1 MDEFQPNASDER
13 MMPPLLQKWKW
24 HKQLP
29 LFVECT
35 CEEVIEAC
43 KLPRQLAGESFSV
56 DNNVHAAVA
65 SYFQHGTRSITTASY
80 LTRRCVL
87 AGSTDVKDTPKGFSE
102 VEDGTSSYQRHL
114 IRMLR
119 MIMTCYDRKQSNAPV
134 WAFPTSPIVDA
145 AVVPFYHICSAED
158 FDPACE
164 QTICQLQS
172 VLEAIFIS
180 ESISPCTES
189 ENDIKRYSVYRY
201 VITASITGGDF
212 ESLEV
217 LDVNNITSICAAF
230 IFWARLFILVSIV
243 EPSKAPADLS
253 AEMLFTYVRDG
264 KPTAFNALLE
274 ILKLGKYLSGPT
286 EGQRPIGYWQDSQK
300 NRHTSARVSSLRELV
315 YNALPWT

>member
-56 DNNVHAAVA
+56 DNNVRAAVD

-145 AVVPFYHICSAED
+145 AVVQFYLICSAED

-189 ENDIKRYSVYRY
+189 ENDIKRYSVYPY
-201 VITASITGGDF
+201 VIAASITGGI
-212 ESLEV
+212 SR
-217 LDVNNITSICAAF
+217 A
-230 IFWARLFILVSIV
+230 W
-243 EPSKAPADLS
+243 
-253 AEMLFTYVRDG
+253 
-264 KPTAFNALLE
+264 
-274 ILKLGKYLSGPT
+274 KY
-286 EGQRPIGYWQDSQK
+286 
-300 NRHTSARVSSLRELV
+300 
-315 YNALPWT
+315 WT